1 MSRLEFYQT
10 NYIAKSKDWN
20 EIKICP
26 FCKTV
31 FSNLMDDCPKCK
43 TFLPSFPTSWVRSA
57 TNIFLLRKVLEYIFF
72 DLQWVCSVGNLTDL
86 LTQNYIISFDHQ
98 RESDDKYRRWW
109 PMRRASE
116 YLSNLQYLWLIL
128 KREDWKFYIT
138 KRWKDL
144 VLAKNYSDYIYLWI
158 RSFMELKI
166 GNQFD
171 TKWFYSSYNNHL
183 LYSSIRIVRDLKNR
197 WINPTMENI
206 ALAVMCKN
214 ESSEY
219 GKAISTSLEY
229 SHKDIRQYWFWNSQ
243 EFKRVIRGVFIRRL
257 TQVKLIAITEKE
269 NTIFVELTN
278 LWDKIVNKYEKIY
291 SSDEDFEQFTDKL
304 IELKTT
310 IESNIDEKYLRLN
323 LSSESNNRSWADWET
338 IVKNNFNKIG
348 LEVDR
353 YKKTLDFSNI
363 QLPDEVLISLT
374 WWTRYNPDLILK
386 KPLWLIDPKKDV
398 NMEMHKVYAYDKYW
412 EIVDWLSIIVTQ
424 KMMREEKVKMMKNLN
439 LKNVFVLD
447 WYALQVLS
455 DNPNYFTKAKVVSI
469 LNNCKSNIY
478 YLTEEEIFD
487 KYVD

>member
-31 FSNLMDDCPKCK
+31 FSNFIDDCPKCK

-72 DLQWVCSVGNLTDL
+72 DLQWVCSVKNLTDL

-98 RESDDKYRRWW
+98 RENDDKYRRWW

-128 KREDWKFYIT
+128 RHEDWKFYIT
-138 KRWKDL
+138 KRWNDL
-144 VLAKNYSDYIYLWI
+144 VLAKNYSDYIYLRI

-183 LYSSIRIVRDLKNR
+183 LYSSIKIIRDLKNR

-206 ALAVMCKN
+206 ALGVMCKN

-219 GKAISTSLEY
+219 NKAMFTSLKY

-257 TQVKLIAITEKE
+257 TQVKLITITEKE
-269 NTIFVELTN
+269 NTIFVELTE
-278 LWDKIVNKYEKIY
+278 LWNKIINKYEKIY
-291 SSDEDFEQFTDKL
+291 SSGEDFEQFTDKL

-310 IESNIDEKYLRLN
+310 IENNIDEKYLRLN
-323 LSSESNNRSWADWET
+323 LSSESNNRSWAQWET
-338 IVKNNFNKIG
+338 IVKNNFNKMG
-348 LEVDR
+348 LEVER

-363 QLPDEVLISLT
+363 QLPDDVLISLT
-374 WWTRYNPDLILK
+374 WWTRHNPDLILK

-424 KMMREEKVKMMKNLN
+424 KMMREEKVKMMKNLD

-455 DNPNYFTKAKVVSI
+455 DNPDYFTRDRVVSI
-469 LNNCKSNIY
+469 LNNCKNNIY

-487 KYVD
+487 KYVY